1 MLPVVCS
8 SPAHTL
14 RLCLFAAARGRR
26 VTRIADPQAARTRAR
41 RSTQPQPPAL
51 QRQDLTVRI
60 NRKTLEYHSAHLEL
74 VAPSN
79 FIFTLQSP
87 ASATD
92 KHVCAKPFPHARVHE
107 ALPSRTPAP
116 ALCWSLPRGASSTI
130 AVAASSPVGA
140 AAPAPR
146 PAAVGVTLAP
156 VSCVRQHYK
165 HMHEAAADAQS
176 KTNTRL

>member
-26 VTRIADPQAARTRAR
+26 VTRIADPQAARSRAR

-51 QRQDLTVRI
+51 QRQDLTLRI
-60 NRKTLEYHSAHLEL
+60 NRKTLEYHSAHLQL

-92 KHVCAKPFPHARVHE
+92 GERVRK
-107 ALPSRTPAP
+107 ALPSRTCARS
-116 ALCWSLPRGASSTI
+116 ASLTHASAC
-130 AVAASSPVGA
+130 AVLV
-140 AAPAPR
+140 PAPR
-146 PAAVGVTLAP
+146 RILNNCGGCLIPSWSSSACPTACSRQCYAFASILCETTLQTHA
-156 VSCVRQHYK
+156 
-165 HMHEAAADAQS
+165 
-176 KTNTRL
+176 